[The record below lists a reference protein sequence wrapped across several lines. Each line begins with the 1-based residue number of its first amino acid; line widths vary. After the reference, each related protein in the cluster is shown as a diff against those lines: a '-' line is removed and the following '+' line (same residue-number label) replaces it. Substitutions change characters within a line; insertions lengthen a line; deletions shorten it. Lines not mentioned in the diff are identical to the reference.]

1 MYIPTISSQHIA
13 QQISELDE
21 RIECNRLAALTWST
35 QEPYRSCSGWLAFRD
50 FDFDLK
56 GILPDKTCLLYW
68 LAESRPIALCPAC
81 YRMLTDGGAHNV

>member
-1 MYIPTISSQHIA
+1 MDGTKRNFAYIPRVEGGRAHLHA
-13 QQISELDE
+13 
-21 RIECNRLAALTWST
+21 
-35 QEPYRSCSGWLAFRD
+35 YRSCSGWLAFRD

-81 YRMLTDGGAHNV
+81 YRMLTDGGAYNV